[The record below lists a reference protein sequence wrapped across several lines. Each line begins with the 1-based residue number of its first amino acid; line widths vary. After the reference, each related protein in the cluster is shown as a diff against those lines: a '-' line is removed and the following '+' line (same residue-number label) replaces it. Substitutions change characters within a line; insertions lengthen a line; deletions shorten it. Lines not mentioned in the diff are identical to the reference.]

1 MAQLGTEPRL
11 QTSLKQYFLDLQENL
26 HGGVTTAV
34 EILGGLSV
42 RLTEAITLDG
52 ELLVETS
59 HLHPPAHHFSQLLLL
74 LFLGF

>member
-26 HGGVTTAV
+26 HGGVTTVV
-34 EILGGLSV
+34 EILGVLSV

-52 ELLVETS
+52 ELLEETS
-59 HLHPPAHHFSQLLLL
+59 HLHPPSAEFILL